1 MANNNG
7 AWKDYDNVV
16 PKRIWFRSE
25 GRATKTI
32 TIKSGQVLKAL
43 SFIETN
49 TAGKGIAHG
58 PITEG
63 ATAKFA
69 AITAG
74 QTVILGGLTWTAG
87 GSGTTA
93 AQLTT
98 AWKDIAVGTGYAAL
112 SARTGGGS
120 FTAGTLTGF
129 STETFEDEEATV
141 MFNSSAPLTN
151 PTDLAATGTG
161 AASVTIVVV
170 SGSTTFNKIAGVTVY
185 DVDASSADVD
195 AAVYTEGSFWADAL
209 VWAVDPAVDTITKED
224 GSTVACTTYN
234 TGAYGTSAAS
244 NLLKQ
249 KFVEGSEFEPL
260 GFLKAGEV
268 Y

>member
-1 MANNNG
+1 MATNNG
-7 AWKDYDNVV
+7 AWKDYSDVS
-16 PKRIWFRSE
+16 PTRIFFRSE
-25 GRATKTI
+25 GRKTKTI
-32 TIKSGQVLKAL
+32 TIKSGQVLKAR
-43 SFIETN
+43 SFIETDTN
-49 TAGKGIAHG
+49 GKGIAHG

-63 ATAKFA
+63 ASCKFTAA
-69 AITAG
+69 LTAG
-74 QTVILGGLTWTAG
+74 QTMILAGLTWTAG
-87 GSGTTA
+87 GSGTTV
-93 AQLTT
+93 AQLVT

-120 FTAGTLTGF
+120 FTAGTMTGF
-129 STETFEDEEATV
+129 TSESFESDTV

-161 AASVTIVVV
+161 SAAATIVVV

-185 DVDASSADVD
+185 DVDASSADVE
-195 AAVYTEGSFWADAL
+195 AAVYTEASFWADAL

-224 GSTVACTTYN
+224 GVTTVACTTYN
-234 TGAYGTSAAS
+234 TGAFGTSAAS

>member
-43 SFIETN
+43 SFIETD

-63 ATAKFA
+63 ATAKFTA
-69 AITAG
+69 ALTAG
-74 QTVILGGLTWTAG
+74 QTLILAGLTWTAG
-87 GSGTTA
+87 GSGTTV
-93 AQLTT
+93 AQLVT

-120 FTAGTLTGF
+120 FTAGTMTGF
-129 STETFEDEEATV
+129 TSEAFEDDTV

-161 AASVTIVVV
+161 AAAATIVVV

-195 AAVYTEGSFWADAL
+195 VAVYTEGSFWADAL
-209 VWAVDPAVDTITKED
+209 VWAVDPAKDTITKED
-224 GSTVACTTYN
+224 GTTVACTTYN